1 MPTIRIVSDWHRR
14 RALDAV
20 AAAPLGHIV
29 SVREPT
35 RTLDQSAKMWA
46 MLGDVSKA
54 RVEGYTKA
62 TPKIWKM
69 RFMHGLGHEVQFDTG
84 LDGKPY
90 PIGLSSSELT
100 VRQMADL
107 ITFIEAWCAQNGV
120 ALSEPNS
127 PK

>member
-1 MPTIRIVSDWHRR
+1 MTTVKLVGQAQREH
-14 RALDAV
+14 AV
-20 AAAPLGHIV
+20 RCINAAPLGYV
-29 SVREPT
+29 MRLSEPT
-35 RTLDQSAKMWA
+35 RNLDQSAKMWA
-46 MLGDVSKA
+46 MLGDISKA
-54 RVEGYTKA
+54 RVEGYSKA

-69 RFMHGLGHEVQFDTG
+69 RFMHGLGHEVQFDIG

-120 ALSEPNS
+120 ALSE
-127 PK
+127 

>member
-1 MPTIRIVSDWHRR
+1 MTTIRIASEYHRR
-14 RALDAV
+14 RAIDAV
-20 AAAPLGHIV
+20 SDAPIGHIV

-107 ITFIEAWCAQNGV
+107 ITFIEAWCAQHSV
-120 ALSEPNS
+120 ALSDGLA
-127 PK
+127 